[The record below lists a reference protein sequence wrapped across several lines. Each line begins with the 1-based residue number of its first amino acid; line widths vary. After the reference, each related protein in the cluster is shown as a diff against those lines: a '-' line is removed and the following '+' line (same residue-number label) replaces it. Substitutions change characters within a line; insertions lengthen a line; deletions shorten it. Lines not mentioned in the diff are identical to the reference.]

1 MLFLLFYKIDKISS
15 QKYKKIKHNLILNR
29 YFDNIIKSYCTQKKT
44 HLTFFNKKVIIEKET
59 SPNLKKKMKELRY
72 LDKYFIKYKFSFS
85 LGILITII
93 AQIFSLFTP
102 KLISSSLEAIE
113 KFDKLSSV
121 EKSSTMVIGQYRE
134 ELIHNVLLII
144 ATTIIAGFLTFL
156 MRQTLIVMSRHIEFD
171 LKNEVF
177 RQYENLSQ
185 NFYKQNRTGDLMNRI
200 SEDVSKVRMY
210 VGPAVMYTINTF
222 IRFAIVIAYMYNV
235 SPRLTLYT
243 LLPLPILSYAIFK
256 LSSEINIRS
265 TVFQQYLS
273 KVSSFTQEIFSGIRV
288 IKAYSLENQ
297 QQNNLI
303 SLAEESKSK
312 SLSLARVQSL
322 FGPLMLALIGI
333 SNLVLIYFG
342 GMLYINGTIKSIG
355 TIAEFILYV
364 NMLTWPVASLGWV
377 SSMVQEAEASQKRLN
392 EFLKIVPD
400 IQNNNPSS
408 STVDGTISFENV
420 SYTYEDTNIEALKN
434 ISFTVKKG
442 ETLAILGKTG
452 SGKSTLLSLISR
464 MYDVTEGQVKIDG
477 KEISQLN
484 LFDLRNS
491 IGIVPQDAFLFSD
504 SIKNNIKF
512 GKENAT
518 DDEVIAAAKSAVVHD
533 NIEGF
538 NKGYDTILGERG
550 ITLSGGQKQRVSIAR
565 AIIKKPEILL
575 FDDCLSA
582 VDTETEEAILNNLFE
597 ICKDKTTIIVSH
609 RVSSAKNADKIIIL
623 ENGKIIQQGFHN
635 QLINENGYYSALYL
649 KQLSEKE
656 LL

>member
-1 MLFLLFYKIDKISS
+1 
-15 QKYKKIKHNLILNR
+15 
-29 YFDNIIKSYCTQKKT
+29 
-44 HLTFFNKKVIIEKET
+44 
-59 SPNLKKKMKELRY
+59 MKELRY
-72 LDKYFIKYKFSFS
+72 LNKYFVKYKYSFS
-85 LGILITII
+85 LGIIFTII

-102 KLISSSLEAIE
+102 KLISKSFKVIESYSKDKNVAI
-113 KFDKLSSV
+113 SV
-121 EKSSTMVIGQYRE
+121 IRE
-134 ELIHNVLLII
+134 ELISNILLII

-222 IRFAIVIAYMYNV
+222 IRFTIVIVYMYNV

-243 LLPLPILSYAIFK
+243 ILPLPILSYCIFK
-256 LSSEINIRS
+256 LSSEINKRS
-265 TVFQQYLS
+265 TIFQQYLS
-273 KVSSFTQEIFSGIRV
+273 KVSSFSQEIFSGIRV
-288 IKAYSLENQ
+288 IKAYSLEDQ
-297 QQNNLI
+297 HQNNMVN
-303 SLAEESKSK
+303 LANESKSK
-312 SLSLARVQSL
+312 SLNLAKVQSL

-333 SNLVLIYFG
+333 SNLVVIYFG
-342 GMLYINGTIKSIG
+342 GLMYIDGTIKSIG

-392 EFLKIVPD
+392 EFLKIEPE
-400 IQNNNPSS
+400 IKNNNPNKSIIE
-408 STVDGTISFENV
+408 GTISFENV

-434 ISFTVKKG
+434 VSFTVKKG

-452 SGKSTLLSLISR
+452 SGKSTISSLISR
-464 MYDVTEGQVKIDG
+464 LYDVTGGKINIDG
-477 KEISQLN
+477 NEINTIN
-484 LFDLRNS
+484 LYDLRNS

-512 GKENAT
+512 GKENAS
-518 DDEVIAAAKSAVVHD
+518 DEEVIAAAKNAVVHD
-533 NIEGF
+533 NIIGF
-538 NKGYDTILGERG
+538 NKQYDTILGERG

-565 AIIKKPEILL
+565 AIIKNPPILI

-582 VDTETEEAILNNLFE
+582 VDTETEEAILNNLHE

-609 RVSSAKNADKIIIL
+609 RVSSAKNADNIIIL
-623 ENGKIIQQGFHN
+623 EDGKIIQQGSHN
-635 QLINENGYYSALYL
+635 QLINQEGYYASLYL

>member
-1 MLFLLFYKIDKISS
+1 
-15 QKYKKIKHNLILNR
+15 
-29 YFDNIIKSYCTQKKT
+29 
-44 HLTFFNKKVIIEKET
+44 
-59 SPNLKKKMKELRY
+59 MKELRY
-72 LDKYFIKYKFSFS
+72 LNKYFIKYKYSFS

-102 KLISSSLEAIE
+102 KLISKSLNAIE
-113 KFDKLSSV
+113 RFDKLPKADQTS
-121 EKSSTMVIGQYRE
+121 KVIIASYHQD
-134 ELIHNVLLII
+134 LIHNVLLII
-144 ATTIIAGFLTFL
+144 ATTIVAGFLTFL
-156 MRQTLIVMSRHIEFD
+156 MRQTLIVMSRHVEFD

-222 IRFAIVIAYMYNV
+222 IRFAIVIIYMYNV
-235 SPRLTLYT
+235 SPLLTLYT
-243 LLPLPILSYAIFK
+243 ILPLPILSYCIFK
-256 LSSEINIRS
+256 LSSEINKRS
-265 TVFQQYLS
+265 TIFQQYLS
-273 KVSSFTQEIFSGIRV
+273 KVSSFSQEIFSGIRV

-297 QQNNLI
+297 HQNNMI
-303 SLAEESKSK
+303 ALADESKSK
-312 SLSLARVQSL
+312 SLNLAKVQSL
-322 FGPLMLALIGI
+322 FGPLMIALIGI
-333 SNLVLIYFG
+333 SNLVVIYFG
-342 GMLYINGTIKSIG
+342 GMMYINGTIQNIG

-392 EFLKIVPD
+392 EFLKIEPEIKNNNRNASD
-400 IQNNNPSS
+400 IQGS
-408 STVDGTISFENV
+408 ISFENV
-420 SYTYEDTNIEALKN
+420 SYTYEDTNIKALKN
-434 ISFTVKKG
+434 ITFTVKKG

-452 SGKSTLLSLISR
+452 SGKSTILSLISR
-464 MYDVTEGQVKIDG
+464 LYDVTEGRITIDQN
-477 KEISQLN
+477 EISTLN
-484 LFDLRNS
+484 LNDLRNN

-504 SIKNNIKF
+504 TIKNNIKF
-512 GKENAT
+512 GNRNAT
-518 DDEVIAAAKSAVVHD
+518 DEQVIEAAQNAVVHD
-533 NIEGF
+533 NIMAF
-538 NKGYDTILGERG
+538 NKQYDTILGERG

-565 AIIKKPEILL
+565 AIIKNPAILL

-582 VDTETEEAILNNLFE
+582 VDTETEETILNNLFE

-623 ENGKIIQQGFHN
+623 EDGKIIQQGSHN
-635 QLINENGYYSALYL
+635 QLINQDGYYAALYL

>member
-1 MLFLLFYKIDKISS
+1 
-15 QKYKKIKHNLILNR
+15 
-29 YFDNIIKSYCTQKKT
+29 
-44 HLTFFNKKVIIEKET
+44 
-59 SPNLKKKMKELRY
+59 MKELRY
-72 LDKYFIKYKFSFS
+72 LNKYFVKYKFSFL
-85 LGILITII
+85 LGIAITIV

-102 KLISSSLEAIE
+102 KLISKSLGAIE
-113 KFDKLSSV
+113 KFDKLSAH
-121 EKSSTMVIGQYRE
+121 EKASPILNSYFKE
-134 ELIHNVLLII
+134 ELVSNILLII
-144 ATTIIAGFLTFL
+144 GTTIIAGFLTFL

-210 VGPAVMYTINTF
+210 VGPAVMYTINTV

-243 LLPLPILSYAIFK
+243 ILPLPLLSYAIFK

-265 TVFQQYLS
+265 TIFQQYLS
-273 KVSSFTQEIFSGIRV
+273 KVSSFSQEIFSGIRV

-297 QQNNLI
+297 HQNNMI
-303 SLAEESKSK
+303 DLANESKSK

-333 SNLVLIYFG
+333 SNLVVIYFG
-342 GMLYINGTIKSIG
+342 GLMYIDGTIKSIG

-392 EFLKIVPD
+392 EFLKIEPE
-400 IQNNNPSS
+400 IKNKNIEHSS
-408 STVDGTISFENV
+408 IEGEITFKNV
-420 SYTYEDTNIEALKN
+420 SYTYEDTNIKAIQD

-452 SGKSTLLSLISR
+452 AGKSTILSLISR
-464 MYDVTEGQVKIDG
+464 LYDVSEGEINVDG
-477 KEISQLN
+477 KEISKLN
-484 LFDLRNS
+484 LYDLRNS

-518 DDEVIAAAKSAVVHD
+518 DKEVIAAAKSAVVHD
-533 NIEGF
+533 NIIGF
-538 NKGYDTILGERG
+538 NKQYETILGERG

-565 AIIKKPEILL
+565 AIIKNPAILL

-582 VDTETEEAILNNLFE
+582 VDTETEEAILNNLYE

-609 RVSSAKNADKIIIL
+609 RISSAKNADRILII
-623 ENGKIIQQGFHN
+623 EDGKITQQGSHN
-635 QLINENGYYSALYL
+635 QLINQEGYYASLYL

-656 LL
+656 LQ